1 MYDIDY
7 LLVNSCSITVRYAFL
22 VFLSFY
28 RLDLKRLNNWFKIVQ
43 FASGKAISWT
53 KIRWAI
59 LSHTK
64 WAENL
69 PYKIKNGPKTSKLS
83 LATLW
88 QESLGSSRNY
98 DEISET
104 GLICHTMLTLR
115 RNLKIIADISLIF
128 LVFILPPSIYHP
140 IPREWALSCGI
151 LKLWN
156 FIILW
161 SLTKVYS

>member
-1 MYDIDY
+1 MYS
-7 LLVNSCSITVRYAFL
+7 LQVVK
-22 VFLSFY
+22 LSVEPRSDGLFS
-28 RLDLKRLNNWFKIVQ
+28 LTLSGQKI
-43 FASGKAISWT
+43 SPK
-53 KIRWAI
+53 
-59 LSHTK
+59 
-64 WAENL
+64 
-69 PYKIKNGPKTSKLS
+69 KIKNGPKTSKLS

-104 GLICHTMLTLR
+104 GFICHTMLTLR